1 MNAEISETIKAKML
15 AITNILQAIIVG
27 ESSDVIKAKI
37 ANLHKTPDTS
47 RWNKGPQF
55 LRQPEA
61 EWSCQEVDFT
71 SSISTAQSVLRKH
84 VFLVTELD
92 HFNFAAY
99 YFFNLKRVQG
109 RADRLNP
116 EEDAIV
122 LPKN

>member
-1 MNAEISETIKAKML
+1 MHRVGKIIDNTNRNQWRWVPTKENVADL
-15 AITNILQAIIVG
+15 AT
-27 ESSDVIKAKI
+27 KFF
-37 ANLHKTPDTS
+37 KTPDTS